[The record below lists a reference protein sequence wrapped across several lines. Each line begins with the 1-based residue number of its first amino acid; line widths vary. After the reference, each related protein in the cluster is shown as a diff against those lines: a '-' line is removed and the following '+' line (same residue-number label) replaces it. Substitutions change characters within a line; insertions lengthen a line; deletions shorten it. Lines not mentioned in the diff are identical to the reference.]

1 MEVWK
6 SVGKIYDMVILGS
19 GPAGLSAAIYA
30 QRACLDTLV
39 IEKEFT
45 SGGQMASTYEVDNYP
60 GLPGMGGF
68 DMGMKFREHAEKLGA
83 SFVNAEVVS
92 LQMEGEI
99 KVVSTMD
106 ACYKARTVVIA
117 TGARHR
123 LLQVPG
129 EEELTGMGVSYCATC
144 DGAFFR
150 DKTVAVVGGGD
161 VAIEDAVFLAR
172 SCKKVYLIHRRDQL
186 RGARSLQEK
195 LFSLP
200 NVEIVWNTVVTRIEG
215 EDQVE
220 AVKLHNNIEGTD
232 STRNLD
238 GVFIAVGITPNSSI
252 FKEMLSRDE
261 LGYIK
266 ADEECRTNVEG
277 IYAAGDVRTKSL
289 RQIVTA
295 VADGANAVY
304 AASEYLMRY

>member
-1 MEVWK
+1 M
-6 SVGKIYDMVILGS
+6 
-19 GPAGLSAAIYA
+19 
-30 QRACLDTLV
+30 
-39 IEKEFT
+39 
-45 SGGQMASTYEVDNYP
+45 
-60 GLPGMGGF
+60 
-68 DMGMKFREHAEKLGA
+68 
-83 SFVNAEVVS
+83 
-92 LQMEGEI
+92 
-99 KVVSTMD
+99 
-106 ACYKARTVVIA
+106 
-117 TGARHR
+117 
-123 LLQVPG
+123 
-129 EEELTGMGVSYCATC
+129 
-144 DGAFFR
+144 
-150 DKTVAVVGGGD
+150 
-161 VAIEDAVFLAR
+161 
-172 SCKKVYLIHRRDQL
+172 YLIHRRDQL
-186 RGARSLQEK
+186 RGAKSLQEK

>member
-1 MEVWK
+1 
-6 SVGKIYDMVILGS
+6 MVILGS

-68 DMGMKFREHAEKLGA
+68 DLGMKFREHAEKLGA

-144 DGAFFR
+144 DGDFYR
-150 DKTVAVVGGGD
+150 GKTIGVICNAARFEHEVKY
-161 VAIEDAVFLAR
+161 LAELAE
-172 SCKKVYLIHRRDQL
+172 KVYYFPTYGNPGEIA
-186 RGARSLQEK
+186 G
-195 LFSLP
+195 
-200 NVEIVWNTVVTRIEG
+200 NVEMMPSRAERILG
-215 EDQVE
+215 EKRADGIQCRDGSVI
-220 AVKLHNNIEGTD
+220 KI
-232 STRNLD
+232 D
-238 GVFIAVGITPNSSI
+238 GVFCLRDGIS
-252 FKEMLSRDE
+252 LSTLLPGLALENGHIVVSRQME
-261 LGYIK
+261 
-266 ADEECRTNVEG
+266 TNLPGV
-277 IYAAGDVRTKSL
+277 YAAGDCTGRPYQYAKAVGEGNVAAHSL
-289 RQIVTA
+289 IRYLA
-295 VADGANAVY
+295 E
-304 AASEYLMRY
+304 SEA

>member
-1 MEVWK
+1 MSEL
-6 SVGKIYDMVILGS
+6 YDIAILGA
-19 GPAGLSAAIYA
+19 GPAGISAAIYA
-30 QRACLDTLV
+30 VRGRLKALWLDNQFV
-39 IEKEFT
+39 E
-45 SGGQMASTYEVDNYP
+45 GGQVLNTYEVDNYP

-186 RGARSLQEK
+186 RGAKSLQEK

-304 AASEYLMRY
+304 AASEYLMRH

>member
-1 MEVWK
+1 
-6 SVGKIYDMVILGS
+6 
-19 GPAGLSAAIYA
+19 
-30 QRACLDTLV
+30 
-39 IEKEFT
+39 
-45 SGGQMASTYEVDNYP
+45 MASTYEVDNYP

-186 RGARSLQEK
+186 RGAKSLQEK